1 MRILM
6 DSNIIVRLF
15 QPNHPHSPIAE
26 AAIIQLEQ
34 LGFFLCLVPQ
44 NIYEFWVVATRP
56 VLQNGLGLSSHDAR
70 ESVDSLLRQ
79 FHMLRDERG
88 VFGHWISLVTQHQAI
103 GKNAHDARLAAAMER
118 HSIANLLTFNGADF
132 KRFLSIQILD
142 PAEIVAGKS
151 PTP

>member
-1 MRILM
+1 M
-6 DSNIIVRLF
+6 DSNIILRLF
-15 QPNHPHSPIAE
+15 QPNHAHSPITE

-56 VLQNGLGLSSHDAR
+56 VLQNGLGLSSPDAR

-88 VFGHWISLVTQHQAI
+88 IFGNWISLVTQHQAI

-132 KRFLSIQILD
+132 KRFPSIQILD
-142 PAEIVAGKS
+142 PAEIVAGKL
-151 PTP
+151 PTQ